1 MRTAQRTEFAFRD
14 SDFQTVVRLVREQ
27 TGIVLGD
34 HKRDLVYGRLSKRLR
49 AMGMEDFAG
58 YCELVESEEGV
69 AERRQM
75 VNAITTN
82 LTGFF
87 REPHHFEFLGST
99 VLAALK
105 RDKQTTQRR
114 LRLWSAGCSSGEEPY
129 SIAMI
134 LRDSLAHEAAGW
146 DARIL
151 ATDIDTDV
159 LARARSGLYDEE
171 RADAVPAGFRNR
183 FLRKL
188 PGGKVE
194 MADPL
199 KSLITFKPLN
209 LFDPWPMKGPFDA
222 IFCRNVVIYFSKE
235 DQRTLF
241 GRFAD
246 MLVPGG
252 YMFIGHSETLFRVS
266 DQFRLVGRTIY
277 QKCA

>member
-171 RADAVPAGFRNR
+171 RADAADTVTDASRNAAAENGYDER
-183 FLRKL
+183 IRVGTDVVR
-188 PGGKVE
+188 PGRDTNRRSTRDDAVR
-194 MADPL
+194 
-199 KSLITFKPLN
+199 SLAL
-209 LFDPWPMKGPFDA
+209 
-222 IFCRNVVIYFSKE
+222 
-235 DQRTLF
+235 
-241 GRFAD
+241 
-246 MLVPGG
+246 
-252 YMFIGHSETLFRVS
+252 
-266 DQFRLVGRTIY
+266 
-277 QKCA
+277 